1 MSVLYQVLFIL
12 HGRGTQGIRS
22 PAPGEPVCLYA
33 LSYWTLDIGCEYMAI
48 ITDVKKETDPEQRR
62 L

>member
-1 MSVLYQVLFIL
+1 MSVLCQVLFIL

-22 PAPGEPVCLYA
+22 PAPGEPACLYA
-33 LSYWTLDIGCEYMAI
+33 LSQWALGIGCEYTAI